1 MARLPLI
8 KRILKED
15 LPESPDWTTRL
26 LYPLNLFF
34 ENVYNALDG
43 NITFGDNIES
53 QTKEVTFQ
61 TSSAYDGTQANFD
74 VIQFPNGLKRSPNG
88 MLLLQITQVEDAFT
102 SITTAPYVNWLS
114 VNQVINIYLI
124 TGLTASKSYKLRVL
138 LI

>member
-15 LPESPDWTTRL
+15 LPEAPDWVTRL

-43 NITFGDNIES
+43 NITFGENIES
-53 QTKEVTFQ
+53 QSKQITFT
-61 TSSAYDGTQANFD
+61 TSSTYDGSQANFET
-74 VIQFPNGLKRSPNG
+74 ISFPNELRRAPNGLI
-88 MLLLQITQVEDAFT
+88 LLQITQIEGTFT
-102 SITTAPYVNWLS
+102 SITTAPFVNWLN
-114 VNQVINIYLI
+114 VNNIINIYLI
-124 TGLTASKSYKLRVL
+124 TGLTASKSYRLKIL